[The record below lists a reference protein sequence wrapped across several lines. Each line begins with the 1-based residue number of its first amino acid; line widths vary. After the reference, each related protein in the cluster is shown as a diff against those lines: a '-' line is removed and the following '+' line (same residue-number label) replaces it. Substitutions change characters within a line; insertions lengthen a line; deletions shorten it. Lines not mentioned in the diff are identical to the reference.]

1 MKFKLTLIAALA
13 AFAIAALGQTTMP
26 IQPGE
31 AFCYGTACYQ
41 IGTSSPLTMT
51 VSNANS
57 TPITVVLTVGN
68 SFCVGSY
75 CYTVTATNNV
85 VWLAIST
92 ESTTTGTTVTT
103 TTTPAPSTD
112 IYSSIGSVLGNL
124 GLSSNPSNYAAAVFG
139 GRSFSKSQWSAGV
152 VVIENVTANG
162 GVGVVAG
169 IDHLWGG
176 GKVGSANIV
185 AGGITLKAPTHPL
198 TFLSSDTNSW
208 THKFTAT
215 PYVLAMVATPISGT
229 GDANGGLGS
238 ITRVGLNFDIY
249 SIKGWKLGAGVDY
262 GKRTGAGNYSG
273 DWGDLCLNIR
283 EGF

>member
-1 MKFKLTLIAALA
+1 MGIMGLMAAAL
-13 AFAIAALGQTTMP
+13 L
-26 IQPGE
+26 
-31 AFCYGTACYQ
+31 
-41 IGTSSPLTMT
+41 
-51 VSNANS
+51 
-57 TPITVVLTVGN
+57 
-68 SFCVGSY
+68 
-75 CYTVTATNNV
+75 VTAGLTQAQTSTN
-85 VWLAIST
+85 
-92 ESTTTGTTVTT
+92 
-103 TTTPAPSTD
+103 APD
-112 IYSSIGSVLGNL
+112 IYDSIGSVLSNL
-124 GLSSNPSNYAAAVFG
+124 GISSNPSNYALAAFG
-139 GRSFSKSQWSAGV
+139 GRSFDNNQWSAGAL
-152 VVIENVTANG
+152 VIENVTTSG
-162 GVGVVAG
+162 SVGIVAG